1 MQWRNMKRL
10 MTDFLMSVLLAALV
24 RELLKPAY
32 EEHKKEGDGTDL
44 MTNIAIELLYKG
56 SASSFEEMRGPLPII
71 EYIMGNTKPAAF

>member
-1 MQWRNMKRL
+1 MKRL

-32 EEHKKEGDGTDL
+32 EEHKKEGEGTDL

-56 SASSFEEMRGPLPII
+56 SVGSFEEMRGPLPII
-71 EYIMGNTKPAAF
+71 EYIMVNTKPAAF